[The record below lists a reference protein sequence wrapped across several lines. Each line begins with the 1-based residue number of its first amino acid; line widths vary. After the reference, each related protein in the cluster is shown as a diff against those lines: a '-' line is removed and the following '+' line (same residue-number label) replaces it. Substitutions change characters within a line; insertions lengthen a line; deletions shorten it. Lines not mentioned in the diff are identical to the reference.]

1 MMNNVSVEIAGSTY
15 QLKTDDDPE
24 YLKQLANSVTVKILE
39 IKRET
44 NASSVDCAAMAA
56 LDFADKFYKEQMKKK
71 PAAKKKAAAEEPEP
85 TTLI

>member
-1 MMNNVSVEIAGSTY
+1 MMNNVSVEIAGGSY

-24 YLKQLANSVTVKILE
+24 YLRQLADLVTVKILE

-44 NASSVDCAAMAA
+44 NASTVDCAAMAA
-56 LDFADKFYKEQMKKK
+56 LDFADKYYKETQKKK
-71 PAAKKKAAAEEPEP
+71 TSSKKKAVVEESEP

>member
-1 MMNNVSVEIAGSTY
+1 MMNDVSVEIAGTTY

-39 IKRET
+39 VKRET
-44 NASSVDCAAMAA
+44 NASAVDCATIAA
-56 LDFADKFYKEQMKKK
+56 LDFADRYFKEQKKK
-71 PAAKKKAAAEEPEP
+71 KSSAKKKAEPEEPEP